1 MVLRLLRGL
10 GIAALV
16 IAYSLLA
23 HYSNNPA
30 RDPALG
36 AAVSLAPVLLIAVL
50 LAWRSTHRLVTLGLV
65 AVTCVLA
72 LATWPQLKSHF
83 GLIYWLQ
90 NVGLYLILFATFGRT
105 LLAGQ
110 QPLCTRFSEALYGP
124 VSPLHARYTGQ
135 VTLAWTLFFAV
146 MMMVSTLLF
155 FLAPIEAW
163 SVFANFLTLPLVAL
177 MFIVEYAIRRR
188 VLPDTGHMRFFDA
201 VRAFR
206 DDAAKSTRST
216 RAARSTHAR

>member
-36 AAVSLAPVLLIAVL
+36 AAVSLAPALLIAVL
-50 LAWRSTHRLVTLGLV
+50 FAWRSTHRLVMLGLV
-65 AVTCVLA
+65 VLTGILL
-72 LATWPQLKSHF
+72 LAAWPQLKSHF

-90 NVGLYLILFATFGRT
+90 NIGLYLILFATFGRT
-105 LLAGQ
+105 LLAGR

-124 VSPLHARYTGQ
+124 AAPPHARYTRQ
-135 VTLAWTLFFAV
+135 VTVAWTLFFAT
-146 MMMVSTLLF
+146 MVVISTLLF
-155 FLAPIEAW
+155 FLAPIDAW
-163 SVFANFLTLPLVAL
+163 SIFSNFLTLPLVAL
-177 MFIVEYAIRRR
+177 MFIVEYAIRRC

-206 DDAAKSTRST
+206 DDARN
-216 RAARSTHAR
+216 AAPRR

>member
-1 MVLRLLRGL
+1 MVRRLLRGL

-36 AAVSLAPVLLIAVL
+36 AAVSLAPALLIVVL
-50 LAWRSTHRLVTLGLV
+50 LAWRSTHRFVMLGLV
-65 AVTCVLA
+65 AVACVLA
-72 LATWPQLKSHF
+72 LAAWPQLKSHF

-124 VSPLHARYTGQ
+124 ASPLHVRYTGQ
-135 VTLAWTLFFAV
+135 VTVAWTLFFAS
-146 MMMVSTLLF
+146 MMAISTLLF
-155 FLAPIEAW
+155 FLAPIEVW
-163 SVFANFLTLPLVAL
+163 SIFANFLTLPLVAL
-177 MFIVEYAIRRR
+177 MFIIEYAIRRR

-206 DDAAKSTRST
+206 DDAARS
-216 RAARSTHAR
+216 ARSTHAR